1 VRRRAYLTI
10 LTLLGVTLGAAT
22 GHAQLA
28 DSSWPMLGADLGHS
42 GIATA
47 AGPMAPTIK
56 WSHDRERFIIGSSIV
71 GPDGAIYIGIAETLC
86 ALEPADGS
94 ERWCRKTPG
103 TIGRNAPALDAN
115 GQLYVGTRDNRLW
128 AYDASNGDELWSV
141 AGGHDGDVNTSP
153 TIAPDGTIY
162 MAVSAGAVLHAIQ
175 PDGTVKWRLPL
186 SGTPRYV
193 SPALDSAGNIYL
205 GTTRGYLHSVTPA
218 GVERWRAKVARTIRY
233 SSPALSPDGS
243 QVYVGSVGGISAVD
257 TANGELLWSFATVGH
272 VETTPV
278 VAADGT
284 IYVGSRGLAN
294 GAGSSFYAI
303 SPTGTQIWKYV
314 SNGGFRG
321 SPALAGN
328 NVLYSTVGD
337 RVIALTTAGA
347 LVFEARLGERILR
360 RPLLA
365 NVAIGP
371 DGTVYVAG
379 QEVWALATP

>member
-1 VRRRAYLTI
+1 MRQRALLPI
-10 LTLLGVTLGAAT
+10 LTLLITLGSAT

-28 DSSWPMLGADLGHS
+28 DSSWPMMGADLGHS
-42 GIATA
+42 GVATA
-47 AGPMAPTIK
+47 AGPLAPTVK
-56 WSHDRERFIIGSSIV
+56 WSYDKERFILGSSII
-71 GPDGAIYIGIAETLC
+71 GPDGAVYIGIAETLC
-86 ALEPADGS
+86 ALEPEDGS

-103 TIGRNAPALDAN
+103 SIGRNAAALDAN
-115 GQLYVGTRDNRLW
+115 GQLYIGTRDNRLW

-162 MAVSAGAVLHAIQ
+162 MAVSAGSVLHAIQ
-175 PDGTVKWRLPL
+175 PNGTVKWRLPL

-193 SPALDSAGNIYL
+193 SPALDPAGNIYL

-218 GVERWRAKVARTIRY
+218 GVERWKAKIARTIRY
-233 SSPALSPDGS
+233 SSPALSPDAS
-243 QVYVGSVGGISAVD
+243 QVYIGSVGGISAVD

-294 GAGSSFYAI
+294 ASGSTFYAI
-303 SPTGTQIWKYV
+303 SPTGTQVWSYTN
-314 SNGGFRG
+314 NGGFRG

-328 NVLYSTVGD
+328 GVLYMTVGD
-337 RVIALTTAGA
+337 RLLALTTAGVP
-347 LVFEARLGERILR
+347 VFEFKPGERILR

-365 NVAIGP
+365 NVAIAA

-379 QEVWALATP
+379 QQLWAFAP